1 MRIKQSLI
9 KLIPPAYYSNGKES
23 NCAVY
28 RICNMFDINSQSFK
42 EPIEERNMNKKIKGE
57 DYILHVEN
65 LSVNLEEFDKWY
77 HQKD

>member
-42 EPIEERNMNKKIKGE
+42 EVKEKKRMESKHIKARFTPYNEIKLTNEG
-57 DYILHVEN
+57 
-65 LSVNLEEFDKWY
+65 LE
-77 HQKD
+77 

>member
-42 EPIEERNMNKKIKGE
+42 EVKEKKRMESKEIKARFTPYNEIKLTNEG
-57 DYILHVEN
+57 
-65 LSVNLEEFDKWY
+65 LE
-77 HQKD
+77 